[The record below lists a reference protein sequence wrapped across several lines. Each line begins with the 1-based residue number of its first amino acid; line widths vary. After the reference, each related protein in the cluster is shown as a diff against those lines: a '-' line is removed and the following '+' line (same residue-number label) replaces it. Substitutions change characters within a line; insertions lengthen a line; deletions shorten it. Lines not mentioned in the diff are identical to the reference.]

1 VKTTNYDAFII
12 NFHHPP
18 SSSFLSR
25 NSSSALVLQTTALS
39 IPGANWRRYWILF
52 NTDCDASCK

>member
-18 SSSFLSR
+18 SSSFLDR
-25 NSSSALVLQTTALS
+25 NFPSALVLQTTAVS
-39 IPGANWRRYWILF
+39 ITGAQLKMLLDIV
-52 NTDCDASCK
+52 

>member
-18 SSSFLSR
+18 SSSFLGR
-25 NSSSALVLQTTALS
+25 NSSWALVLQTNAV
-39 IPGANWRRYWILF
+39 PGAQLKTLLDF
-52 NTDCDASCK
+52 A